1 MSPRSTLILAVI
13 VAALGAFL
21 YFYEIRGG
29 EERAE
34 AEEEAKRLFQGIS
47 AEEIQSIALLASGGE
62 RVRLE
67 RSDRGWRITEP
78 VQFPADPIRADG
90 LTASLAGLA
99 SEAVFEEPEP
109 LEEYGISADPTVRFR
124 VGEVEHELYLG
135 DRTPVEGNTY
145 VKTGEGSRVYAVKS
159 YHASALTKKLDELR
173 ESKILDFDR
182 EAVGRIEAKWP
193 GGRVVLEKGEEGW
206 RLLEPLEARADA
218 DTVEALLSD
227 LQFLRADGF
236 IDEVPSDA
244 KLGLDA
250 PAFEI
255 ELSARPSEE
264 GEAPVRT
271 RLAIGSTSDGA
282 QRAVRGSAENALYRL
297 AEERLDDFPRT
308 VVAYR
313 FKDLAD
319 FEASAAGR
327 FELVWRGAGE
337 DPPRV
342 IRGELGEE
350 GWTTAPEPMAAGKAS
365 QMVSELSR
373 LKAIDIV
380 ADAMG
385 EAELR
390 AMGLSPPAVTLR
402 VFAKEEGEKAAPLA
416 EVQLGNADPDRGIA
430 AQRSGDPVIYRIDYA
445 LAERVPISAEAFANR
460 FRSSEPA
467 EGSPSPEPSEEPE
480 KE

>member
-1 MSPRSTLILAVI
+1 
-13 VAALGAFL
+13 
-21 YFYEIRGG
+21 
-29 EERAE
+29 
-34 AEEEAKRLFQGIS
+34 
-47 AEEIQSIALLASGGE
+47 
-62 RVRLE
+62 
-67 RSDRGWRITEP
+67 
-78 VQFPADPIRADG
+78 
-90 LTASLAGLA
+90 
-99 SEAVFEEPEP
+99 
-109 LEEYGISADPTVRFR
+109 
-124 VGEVEHELYLG
+124 
-135 DRTPVEGNTY
+135 
-145 VKTGEGSRVYAVKS
+145 VKS

-182 EAVGRIEAKWP
+182 QAVGRIEAKWP

-206 RLLEPLEARADA
+206 RLLEPLEAPADA

-244 KLGLDA
+244 KVGLDA
-250 PAFEI
+250 PAFEV

-271 RLAIGSTSDGA
+271 RLAIGSTSEAA

-297 AEERLDDFPRT
+297 GEERLDDFPRT

-327 FELVWRGAGE
+327 FELVLRGAGE
-337 DPPRV
+337 EEPRV
-342 IRGELGEE
+342 IQGELGEE

-390 AMGLSPPAVTLR
+390 SMGLSPPAVTLR
-402 VFAKEEGEKAAPLA
+402 VFAKEEAEKAGPLA
-416 EVQLGNADPDRGIA
+416 EVHLGNADPDRGIA
-430 AQRSGDPVIYRIDYA
+430 AQRSGDPVIYRLDYA
-445 LAERVPISAEAFANR
+445 LAERVPISLDAFKNR
-460 FRSSEPA
+460 FRSSEPG
-467 EGSPSPEPSEEPE
+467 EGSPSWEPAEEP
-480 KE
+480 